1 MEQYNDRP
9 IREIY
14 VIYEKEPA
22 HGSEKDGIIMG
33 PFKTKEDAEEAGLK
47 YGYHGDNYYVDKLK
61 QR

>member
-1 MEQYNDRP
+1 
-9 IREIY
+9 
-14 VIYEKEPA
+14 
-22 HGSEKDGIIMG
+22 MG